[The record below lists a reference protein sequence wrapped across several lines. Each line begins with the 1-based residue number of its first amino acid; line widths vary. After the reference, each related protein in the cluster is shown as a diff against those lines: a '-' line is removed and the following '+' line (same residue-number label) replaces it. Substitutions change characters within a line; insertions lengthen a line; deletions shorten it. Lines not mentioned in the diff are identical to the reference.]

1 VTVAQI
7 RTPVLIVG
15 GGPVGLALAGDL
27 AWHNVSSLL
36 LERGAGTVD
45 QPKMDLVGVRTME
58 FCRRWGLVE
67 AVENSPY
74 PRDYPQDYVW
84 VTALTGYE
92 LGREPFP
99 AKDDEAPPVQSPQKR
114 ERCPQDMFDPI
125 LQKWVRTM
133 PLAQLRYGCEVL
145 EISETEGGVRAVA
158 LDLETGEV
166 LEVLADYAVGCDGAA
181 SKVRAA
187 LGQTLDG
194 IPALTYTTN
203 VIFRSEDLDSLHDK
217 GPAYRYIFIG
227 PGGTEATLVAINGA
241 DRWRFSIVGTPER
254 QDLSDDEVTRAI
266 VQAVG
271 RDFDFEVLSVVTWAR
286 REMVAKTF
294 GRGRMFVAGD
304 AAHLMSPTGGF
315 GMNTGIGDAVD
326 LAWKLAACHQGWG
339 GEHLLKSYEAERR
352 PVAVRNVTEA
362 SGNLGRM
369 LSARSSLPPAMV
381 FQPGAEGDAARLE
394 FGSWYTA
401 MMRPEWFT
409 IGIHLGYRYDPSP
422 ICVDDGS
429 PAPVDEVMTYEQTAR
444 PGSRAPH
451 VWLADGSSTLDL
463 FGRTFVLLR
472 IAADTETNRTE
483 VGDLIRAAAAAG
495 MPLRLVD
502 VDDPNVAAAY
512 GKALVLVRPDGHVAW
527 RADHVPSDP
536 GAIVDTIRGAGSPT
550 NAPAA
555 IGSHRSVGSNA

>member
-1 VTVAQI
+1 MTTTQI
-7 RTPVLIVG
+7 RTPILIVG

-27 AWHNVSSLL
+27 AWRNVPSLL
-36 LERGAGTVD
+36 IERGDGTVD
-45 QPKMDLVGVRTME
+45 QPKMDLVSVRTME
-58 FCRRWGLVE
+58 YCRRWGIVS

-84 VTALTGYE
+84 VTALTGFE

-99 AKDDEAPPVQSPQKR
+99 PKDDEATPLQSPQKR

-133 PLAQLRYGCEVL
+133 PLAQTRYRCEVL
-145 EISETEGGVRAVA
+145 EITESEEGVRAIA
-158 LDLETGEV
+158 TDLETGKTF
-166 LEVLADYAVGCDGAA
+166 EVLADYAVGCDGAA
-181 SKVRAA
+181 STVRAA
-187 LGQTLDG
+187 LGQTLED

-203 VIFRSEDLDSLHDK
+203 VIFRSEDLDTLHDK

-241 DRWRFSIVGTPER
+241 DRWRFSIVGTPEK
-254 QDLSDDEVTRAI
+254 QEVSDEEIERAI
-266 VQAVG
+266 VHAVG
-271 RDFDFEVLSVVTWAR
+271 RHFDFEIISVVKWAR

-294 GRGRMFVAGD
+294 GRRRMFVAGD

-326 LAWKLAACHQGWG
+326 LAWKLAARHEGWG
-339 GEHLLKSYEAERR
+339 GEHLLESYEAERR

-362 SGNLGRM
+362 SSNLGRM
-369 LSARSSLPPAMV
+369 LSARSSLPPAAV
-381 FQPGAEGDAARLE
+381 FEAGPEGDAARLE
-394 FGSWYTA
+394 FGAWYTA

-422 ICVDDGS
+422 ICVDDGT

-472 IAADTETNRTE
+472 IVAGVGAFRPNVDEFIGAAAE
-483 VGDLIRAAAAAG
+483 VGL
-495 MPLRLVD
+495 PLRLVD
-502 VDDPNVAAAY
+502 VDDPNVADAY
-512 GKALVLVRPDGHVAW
+512 GKPLVIVRPDGHVAW
-527 RADHVPSDP
+527 RGDLVPSDSR
-536 GAIVDTIRGAGSPT
+536 AVIDTIRGASSS
-550 NAPAA
+550 ADASRAIDSHSAA
-555 IGSHRSVGSNA
+555 RSNA